1 MVSLFSSNR
10 KPISSKSW
18 RPPVPK
24 VNLAAPAPGVRVLRR
39 DQISR
44 HSKQLQPERQH
55 NTTVNSPQQMAGNVC
70 RFFTKVKE
78 LIIWSWSYLWALWFL
93 LVISV
98 VYYLRG
104 PLKITDNIGMATV
117 FLSTLTPKFYVA
129 LTGTSSLISGL
140 ILVSL
145 NVLYLQ
151 YYTLPPHSLFPSQK
165 VCMCAFT

>member
-10 KPISSKSW
+10 KPTPSKPW
-18 RPPVPK
+18 RLPVPK
-24 VNLAAPAPGVRVLRR
+24 VNLATPPPGVRMMRR

-44 HSKQLQPERQH
+44 HSKQLQPPLKRQH

-104 PLKITDNIGMATV
+104 PLKITDNIGMGEWDGV
-117 FLSTLTPKFYVA
+117 
-129 LTGTSSLISGL
+129 GL
-140 ILVSL
+140 
-145 NVLYLQ
+145 
-151 YYTLPPHSLFPSQK
+151 
-165 VCMCAFT
+165 

>member
-44 HSKQLQPERQH
+44 HSKQLQPPQERQH

-104 PLKITDNIGMATV
+104 PLKITDNIGMGEWGCRARHSCSPTRYL
-117 FLSTLTPKFYVA
+117 LSPYPGCLSHSIKYYQCERVTYR
-129 LTGTSSLISGL
+129 
-140 ILVSL
+140 VS
-145 NVLYLQ
+145 
-151 YYTLPPHSLFPSQK
+151 
-165 VCMCAFT
+165 

>member
-1 MVSLFSSNR
+1 MVSLFIPTKKN
-10 KPISSKSW
+10 ISSKPW

-24 VNLAAPAPGVRVLRR
+24 VNLAAPPCVRMLRR

-44 HSKQLQPERQH
+44 HSKQLQPPLERQH
-55 NTTVNSPQQMAGNVC
+55 NTAVNSPQQMAGNVC

-104 PLKITDNIGMATV
+104 PLKITDNIGM
-117 FLSTLTPKFYVA
+117 
-129 LTGTSSLISGL
+129 GEWG
-140 ILVSL
+140 
-145 NVLYLQ
+145 
-151 YYTLPPHSLFPSQK
+151 
-165 VCMCAFT
+165 